1 MALSDLP
8 YLRLR
13 ELRVVKGTGWFA
25 WSHGMPNWNFIEEAV
40 LEWESRKVALKEKYR
55 QSSASCS
62 MSRSVLSS
70 EFDWNLRMGGV

>member
-1 MALSDLP
+1 
-8 YLRLR
+8 
-13 ELRVVKGTGWFA
+13 
-25 WSHGMPNWNFIEEAV
+25 MPNWNFIEEAV